1 MSRMVK
7 RKKKVEVEEKPVREP
22 KLNLKMTW
30 REVLKKQHNLMVAMI
45 VLMVMSGVLLVFSLT
60 LLRPQ
65 SSVVVVGYTDVYGE
79 ITGLSGG
86 YRRDNWMSML
96 AFPILAVIFGVV
108 HNVIALRVYRKYG
121 KNMAMAVVVG
131 SMVLVLGAVVMLI
144 RLLGEW

>member
-1 MSRMVK
+1 MK

>member
-1 MSRMVK
+1 MVK

>member
-1 MSRMVK
+1 MK

-121 KNMAMAVVVG
+121 KNMADRKSVV
-131 SMVLVLGAVVMLI
+131 
-144 RLLGEW
+144 

>member
-1 MSRMVK
+1 MK

-45 VLMVMSGVLLVFSLT
+45 VLMVMSGVLLVFSLI